1 MTKKITDKEVLDL
14 LKKLTDKPSRNLQI
28 NKDDILNLQIAL
40 NTSKSLEE
48 FLALV

>member
-1 MTKKITDKEVLDL
+1 MNKKITDKEVLAL
-14 LKKLTDKPSRNLQI
+14 LKKLTDKPKRDLQI